1 MLLPVLVERA
11 PGDVFSSS
19 CVVEYDLLLLI
30 TAYDLDPDNS
40 TTGPLGKWPVF
51 SSSSSVNI
59 LFVILRGK
67 FELNYL
73 FRWLDFTPKT
83 LPHLVQEK
91 KKITLSPLRLPFFYF
106 HQVGLLL
113 CWVLLSCC
121 WCWLTSGTRLAAL
134 RPARARG
141 KYFFWDGEKPHAPP
155 FSTASF

>member
-40 TTGPLGKWPVF
+40 TTGPLRKWPVF

-91 KKITLSPLRLPFFYF
+91 KKITLSPLRLPFFLLPPSGATAMLGAP
-106 HQVGLLL
+106 VLLL
-113 CWVLLSCC
+113 VLVDQWNAFSC
-121 WCWLTSGTRLAAL
+121 LASGQSSGKIFLLGWWKT
-134 RPARARG
+134 ARATVL
-141 KYFFWDGEKPHAPP
+141 HC
-155 FSTASF
+155 